1 MKHRVSFGV
10 ALGALLVTLAGCKDS
25 PLGPS
30 EDSPAGPTKDSPR
43 EPFPE
48 PLPHPASIY
57 DRISASF
64 IPGSSRYVLYG
75 DGTFSLQY
83 VSPQW
88 GFFEYPGRY
97 SRANSLLTFDF
108 DGWGAMGP
116 WLADG
121 ILLGDSLIVK
131 YNDVM
136 LWTDFEDGVYL
147 QTIKAASRNEDP
159 MRRS

>member
-1 MKHRVSFGV
+1 MSRSLSRFPIPLVSTI
-10 ALGALLVTLAGCKDS
+10 AYRL
-25 PLGPS
+25 
-30 EDSPAGPTKDSPR
+30 
-43 EPFPE
+43 
-48 PLPHPASIY
+48 
-57 DRISASF
+57 
-64 IPGSSRYVLYG
+64 
-75 DGTFSLQY
+75 
-83 VSPQW
+83 
-88 GFFEYPGRY
+88 